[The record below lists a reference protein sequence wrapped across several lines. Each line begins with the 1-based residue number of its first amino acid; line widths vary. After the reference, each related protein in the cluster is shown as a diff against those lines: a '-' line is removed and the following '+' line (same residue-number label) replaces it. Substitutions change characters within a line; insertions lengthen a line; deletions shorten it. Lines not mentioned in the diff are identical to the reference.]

1 MTNAEKLR
9 DAVAIHAAA
18 TTNVDRLATYLHL
31 TAIVRDIKRG
41 PSERKAG
48 AS

>member
-9 DAVAIHAAA
+9 GAVALHAAA

-41 PSERKAG
+41 PADRKE

>member
-9 DAVAIHAAA
+9 DAVA
-18 TTNVDRLATYLHL
+18 LHL
-31 TAIVRDIKRG
+31 HMTAVVRDIKRG